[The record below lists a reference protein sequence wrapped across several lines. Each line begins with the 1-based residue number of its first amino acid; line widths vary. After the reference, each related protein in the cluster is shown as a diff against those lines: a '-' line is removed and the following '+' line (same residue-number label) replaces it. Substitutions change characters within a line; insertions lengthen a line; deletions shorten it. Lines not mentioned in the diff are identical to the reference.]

1 MAIFEFFDN
10 LNSNLCI
17 YNYRVSMRYKLMV
30 FIILG
35 FFSVFTYGMSED
47 TENEISHLFNY
58 LKGSSCQFNRNGTW
72 YTASEA
78 ADHIN
83 TKYQNL
89 LKRDLIKTTEDFI
102 DRAASK
108 SSMSGK
114 PYLVKCNSSDSIESS
129 IWFSTELNKYRHKA
143 N

>member
-1 MAIFEFFDN
+1 
-10 LNSNLCI
+10 
-17 YNYRVSMRYKLMV
+17 MRYKPIV

-35 FFSVFTYGMSED
+35 FFSAFAHGMSKD
-47 TENEISHLFNY
+47 TENEISHLFDY
-58 LKGSSCQFNRNGTW
+58 LKSSSCQFNRNGTW
-72 YTASEA
+72 YTTSEA

-89 LKRDLIKTTEDFI
+89 LKRGLIKTTEDFI

-108 SSMSGK
+108 SSMSGR
-114 PYLVKCNSSDSIESS
+114 PYLVKCDSSDSIESS
-129 IWFSTELNKYRHKA
+129 IWFSTELNKYRSNA